1 MEKVPITSNGLA
13 ALEEELRRR
22 QQEERPRIIQAIS
35 EARALGDLSENA
47 EYHAAKEAQSLN
59 EGRVMEL
66 ESLISRAEIIDVSKL
81 SGDRIKF
88 GAIVKLFDEDT
99 EQEKTYQIVGEP
111 EADVRSGRVSITSP
125 IARALIG
132 KTVGDTVEV
141 TTPGGGKSY
150 EIVAVSFR

>member
-1 MEKVPITSNGLA
+1 MEKVPITSKGLA
-13 ALEEELRRR
+13 ALEDELRRR
-22 QQEERPRIIQAIS
+22 QQEDRPRIIQAIS

-81 SGDRIKF
+81 SGDRVKF
-88 GAIVKLFDEDT
+88 GAIVKLLDEDT